1 MDSLRYRRKAVPASL
16 NMKNTEQFLP
26 QATFVHKRISDTT
39 DFDDTDFEFSDTEEE
54 SPRMSMGSFGY
65 DSNSS
70 LSTPDLPTPDNAPR
84 EPFSWKFDKIIE
96 GPTGPHLFRDS
107 MLSSRSVPTTEIDL
121 YFERS
126 PVRPQFPQSDTE
138 TPSTQFQFSQS
149 ETETPN
155 SRDVFSHSETATPNS
170 RDHFSHSETATPNS
184 RDHFSQS
191 DTETSSMR
199 YQFSPRTP
207 KAYTTLQPD
216 VSHVQESEI
225 RAWSPSQVA
234 HWMFIAGYDDSV
246 IEKFI
251 MNDITGS
258 VLLSLQAD
266 DLKELGIKSFGK
278 RHQLMGSID
287 YLRNTMLKDPVFE
300 QPAAIPSPTSSP
312 KRRSYTMSVSPT
324 GEVLSSRVY
333 DGSGNQITPAES
345 ISIVG
350 IEQVLPK
357 PHSCSK
363 GENCPKYRRRQRQLE
378 KLAAEFPGAVI
389 LPGGSVLTGNPGNP
403 ETAKNLL
410 RPKSDAEPSVV
421 ASSDILG
428 PAQQTPRLCEEM
440 LNEVKRLDPQ
450 ENVRQFLSYQ
460 HVEPP
465 VLAEPEPV
473 QVPENPVPALSP
485 PTTYPNHMAAN
496 LRNLPKLTIPT
507 GTESDDLTTATTA
520 TAQRTITPSMVN
532 RMYGSPTAVQEYGPF
547 STMRPVGS
555 DDFYRQG
562 TPFSEMDVPVIQV
575 PDAPVAREAS
585 QSVPPDM
592 RYGNVMNL
600 RHQEPI
606 MRSTSTRPRATA
618 PLRRV
623 HEDRPLTPI
632 EGPSDLIRSPRMP
645 LHTPSSTNSSLASDP
660 DVTKAGWMK
669 KRKQTRFL
677 RHEWQDAHF
686 TLRGTNLAMHKD
698 ELDAHRNSKA
708 LEVIDVDEYAVAC
721 SSLATSSKLT
731 AAFKRSILRSG
742 QNTSRD
748 DAAFAFSLVPASKE
762 NEKKLLFAN
771 HNSKSHHFAV
781 KTRDERIDW
790 MRELMLAKAL
800 RKGREMGAEMQVN
813 GNFI

>member
-16 NMKNTEQFLP
+16 DMKSTKQFLP

-54 SPRMSMGSFGY
+54 SPRMSMSSFGY

-84 EPFSWKFDKIIE
+84 EPFSWKFDKRIE

-107 MLSSRSVPTTEIDL
+107 ILSSRSVPTTEIDL

-126 PVRPQFPQSDTE
+126 PVRTHFAQSDTE
-138 TPSTQFQFSQS
+138 TPSTQFQFSKS

-155 SRDVFSHSETATPNS
+155 SRDQFSYSETATPNS
-170 RDHFSHSETATPNS
+170 RDY
-184 RDHFSQS
+184 FSQS
-191 DTETSSMR
+191 ETETSSMR

-225 RAWSPSQVA
+225 RGWSPSQVA

-258 VLLSLQAD
+258 VLLSLQTN

-300 QPAAIPSPTSSP
+300 QPVAVPSPDHSP

-345 ISIVG
+345 VSIVG

-363 GENCPKYRRRQRQLE
+363 GENCPKYRKRQRQLE
-378 KLAAEFPGAVI
+378 RLAAEFPGAVI

-428 PAQQTPRLCEEM
+428 PAQQTPRLCEEA
-440 LNEVKRLDPQ
+440 LSEVGRLDPQ

-465 VLAEPEPV
+465 TLAEPEPV
-473 QVPENPVPALSP
+473 QMPENPAPALSP

-507 GTESDDLTTATTA
+507 GTEPDELTTATTA

-547 STMRPVGS
+547 STVKPVGS

-562 TPFSEMDVPVIQV
+562 TPFSEMDVPVLQV

-592 RYGNVMNL
+592 RYGNLMNL
-600 RHQEPI
+600 RPQEPI
-606 MRSTSTRPRATA
+606 MRPTSTRPRATA

-645 LHTPSSTNSSLASDP
+645 LHTPSSTSSLASDP
-660 DVTKAGWMK
+660 DVTKSGWMK

-748 DAAFAFSLVPASKE
+748 DAAFAFSLIPASKE

-771 HNSKSHHFAV
+771 HSSKSHHFAV
-781 KTRDERIDW
+781 KSRDERIDW

-800 RKGREMGAEMQVN
+800 KKGREMGAEMQVN